1 MSHGGILNNVVGS
14 CEITKPLF
22 NSRPVFLTWL
32 PLSHSYEHCLQFVQ
46 IAVGARV
53 FYAEKIE
60 KLLENISEAKPTI
73 MTAVPRFYQNL
84 YNKIN
89 MNLKKQTGFKAK
101 LIEATLRLGR
111 KKLLNQKMTFYNY
124 LAHLMVLKTTKLKE
138 CSLHTKITT

>member
-1 MSHGGILNNVVGS
+1 MWNYRNHYL
-14 CEITKPLF
+14 TK
-22 NSRPVFLTWL
+22 RPVFLTWL
-32 PLSHSYEHCLQFVQ
+32 PLSHSYEHSVQFAQ
-46 IAVGARV
+46 IAVGAKV

-101 LIEATLRLGR
+101 LIKATLRFR
-111 KKLLNQKMTFYNY
+111 KKKIIKKKWHFIEKLGSILLLIN
-124 LAHLMVLKTTKLKE
+124 
-138 CSLHTKITT
+138 